1 MAINHL
7 PFLNLI
13 NVPLDTHVTVDR
25 LLDLLAGLVRGR
37 VEERAKGLDALRHL
51 CRHGANLPRLLI

>member
-1 MAINHL
+1 MS
-7 PFLNLI
+7 
-13 NVPLDTHVTVDR
+13 LDTHVTVDR

-51 CRHGANLPRLLI
+51 CRHGANLPRLLICRRSWLRVGL